1 MERKKKMEKRNGK
14 ALLPIFVF
22 VVLYLGLGILFEY
35 GLRIEMGFYKIPVVV
50 IFLIALLVAC
60 LQNRSLQLNDKLAVM
75 GTGISDPNIITMILI
90 FMLAGIF
97 VGVVG
102 RSSAN
107 SVAYFILS
115 LIPPQFAVAVLF
127 IVSCLVS
134 LAMGTSV
141 GTITL
146 IVPIGIAVAKASGFS
161 VPLCI
166 ASVMSGAMFGDN
178 LSFISDTTIAAC
190 NGQGCKMTDKFKEN
204 FFIALPAA
212 IVSVIIIFVLSVK
225 SYNGGFVAEKYNLI
239 QTIPYILDVFLVLII
254 GVISGS
260 VIMIA
265 TGMITP
271 TDLLGN
277 MGTGAAGMFETSMV
291 AILVAAICALIKEYG
306 GFAALLHWIKQ
317 VFKGRRGGLL
327 GMGLLVG
334 LMDIATANNTVAIV
348 MANPIAKEMSKDY
361 GISSRKAA
369 SILDTFSCVF
379 QGILPYG
386 AQMLVAIAA
395 ASGLGETVNAFEIMP
410 KLFYPYMLL
419 ISSLLFIFFGKEK
432 QK

>member
-1 MERKKKMEKRNGK
+1 
-14 ALLPIFVF
+14 
-22 VVLYLGLGILFEY
+22 
-35 GLRIEMGFYKIPVVV
+35 
-50 IFLIALLVAC
+50 
-60 LQNRSLQLNDKLAVM
+60 
-75 GTGISDPNIITMILI
+75 
-90 FMLAGIF
+90 
-97 VGVVG
+97 
-102 RSSAN
+102 
-107 SVAYFILS
+107 
-115 LIPPQFAVAVLF
+115 
-127 IVSCLVS
+127 
-134 LAMGTSV
+134 
-141 GTITL
+141 
-146 IVPIGIAVAKASGFS
+146 
-161 VPLCI
+161 
-166 ASVMSGAMFGDN
+166 
-178 LSFISDTTIAAC
+178 
-190 NGQGCKMTDKFKEN
+190 MTDKFKEN

-239 QTIPYILDVFLVLII
+239 QTIPYILVLIGGIVGLNVFLVLII

-265 TGMITP
+265 TGMIAP

-361 GISSRKAA
+361 GIGSRKAA

-395 ASGLGETVNAFEIMP
+395 ASGLSETVNAFEIMP

>member
-1 MERKKKMEKRNGK
+1 MNENKTPRAA
-14 ALLPIFVF
+14 ALLPIAVF
-22 VVLYLGLGILFEY
+22 LVLYLGLGIVLEY
-35 GLRIEMGFYKIPVVV
+35 VLKVKMGFYQIPIVVA
-50 IFLIALLVAC
+50 FLVAILVAC
-60 LQNRSLQLNDKLAVM
+60 LQNRSISFDEKLALM
-75 GTGISDPNIITMILI
+75 GQGIGDKNIVTMILI
-90 FMLAGIF
+90 FLAAGIF
-97 VGVVG
+97 VGVTG
-102 RSSAN
+102 RSSAEA
-107 SVAYFILS
+107 VAYFLLS
-115 LIPPQFAVAVLF
+115 IAPAKLAVAVLF
-127 IVSCLVS
+127 VVACFVSM
-134 LAMGTSV
+134 AMGTSV

-146 IVPIGIAVAKASGFS
+146 LTPIAAAVAKDSGFS
-161 VPLCI
+161 LPLCV
-166 ASVMSGAMFGDN
+166 ASVMGGSMFGDN

-239 QTIPYILDVFLVLII
+239 QTIPYILVLIGGIVGLNVFLVLII

-265 TGMITP
+265 TGMIAP

-369 SILDTFSCVF
+369 SILDTFSCVSRS
-379 QGILPYG
+379 
-386 AQMLVAIAA
+386 IA
-395 ASGLGETVNAFEIMP
+395 
-410 KLFYPYMLL
+410 
-419 ISSLLFIFFGKEK
+419 
-432 QK
+432 

>member
-60 LQNRSLQLNDKLAVM
+60 LQNRALQLNDKLAVM

-239 QTIPYILDVFLVLII
+239 QTIPYILVLII

-265 TGMITP
+265 TGMIAP